1 MDKLSRYAPYALA
14 ALRIVTALLFMQHG
28 TAKLFG
34 FPEMPGHGGGG
45 PGSPGGLSLLMFV
58 GALLELFGGLAIL
71 AGFLTR
77 PVAFLLAGEMAV
89 AYWGMHVPGGGLLPL
104 TNGGDL
110 AVLFCFVFL
119 YLVFAGPGALSL
131 DGTRAPASGSS

>member
-14 ALRIVTALLFMQHG
+14 ALRIVTALLFIQHG

-34 FPEMPGHGGGG
+34 FPEMAGHGGPG
-45 PGSPGGLSLLMFV
+45 PSSPGGLSLLMFV
-58 GALLELFGGLAIL
+58 GALLELFGGLALL
-71 AGFLTR
+71 AGYLTR
-77 PVAFLLAGEMAV
+77 PIAFLLAGEMAV
-89 AYWGMHVPGGGLLPL
+89 AYWAMHVPMGGFFPL
-104 TNGGDL
+104 SNGGDL

-131 DGTRAPASGSS
+131 DGTQAPARGSS

>member
-1 MDKLSRYAPYALA
+1 MDKLSRYAPHALA
-14 ALRIVTALLFMQHG
+14 ALRIVAALLFMQHG
-28 TAKLFG
+28 TSKLFG
-34 FPEMPGHGGGG
+34 FPEMAGHGAPG
-45 PGSPGGLSLLMFV
+45 PSSPGGLSLLMFV

-77 PVAFLLAGEMAV
+77 PVAFVLAGEMAF
-89 AYWGMHVPGGGLLPL
+89 AYWFMHVPSGGFFPL
-104 TNGGDL
+104 ANGGDL

-131 DGTRAPASGSS
+131 DGTRAPARGSS